1 MKMTKKCYIGFD
13 LGTSGLRG
21 LIVDE
26 GGATIASHEVS
37 YASQRPERGWS
48 EQDPANW
55 IAACG
60 AVVQQLRAQVPDE
73 WACVAGIGVSGHM
86 HGAVL
91 LDRGGAVVRPCML
104 WNDTRSH
111 IEAASLD
118 GVDRVREVSGNIVF
132 PGFTAPK
139 LMWVATHEP
148 ENFSKTAKV
157 LLPAAY
163 LNFWLTGAYV
173 ADMSDSAGTSWL
185 DVGARN
191 WSQELLDASG
201 MTRSQMP
208 DLVEGSHV
216 AAALRADLARDWGLS
231 PAVQVAGGAGDNA
244 AAACGAGVLKEG
256 QGFISLGTSGV
267 LLAARDSYAPNA
279 ASAVHTFCHA
289 VPDRWYQM
297 GVILAAT
304 DCLNWLASVTGQTP
318 AALTSAL
325 GDTLT
330 APSDLKFMP
339 YLSGDRTPHN
349 DSQIRGSFIGLDIG
363 TTTKDMTHAVLA
375 GVAYALRDS
384 YEALK
389 TTGVELHEVLAL
401 GGGTKSR
408 LWVEMVA
415 TVLNLPLAVP
425 ADGDFG
431 AALGAA
437 RLAQCAV
444 TGADPATVM
453 TAPDIDEIIQPNPAL
468 IAAYDAGYIQY
479 KRLYPAM
486 KALL

>member
-1 MKMTKKCYIGFD
+1 MTNKCYIGFD

-21 LIVDE
+21 LLVDDR
-26 GGATIASHEVS
+26 GAIIASHEVT
-37 YASQRPERGWS
+37 YASSRPEKGWS
-48 EQDPANW
+48 EQDPSNW
-55 IAACG
+55 IAACST
-60 AVVQQLRAQVPDE
+60 VVEHLREQFPDD
-73 WACVAGIGVSGHM
+73 WKRVAGIGVSGHM

-91 LDRGGAVVRPCML
+91 LDDSGDVVRPCIL

-111 IEAASLD
+111 AEAASLD
-118 GVDRVREVSGNIVF
+118 AVKRVRALSGNIVF

-139 LMWVATHEP
+139 LMWVANHEP

-185 DVGARN
+185 DVGARD
-191 WSQELLDASG
+191 WSDELLSASG
-201 MTRSQMP
+201 MTRAQMP
-208 DLVEGSHV
+208 DLVEGSQ
-216 AAALRADLARDWGLS
+216 AAGALRSDLAKDWGLS
-231 PAVQVAGGAGDNA
+231 SSVQVAGGAGDNA

-289 VPDRWYQM
+289 VPNRWYQM

-318 AALTSAL
+318 AALTDGL
-325 GDTLT
+325 GDTLA
-330 APSDLKFMP
+330 APSDLKFLP
-339 YLSGDRTPHN
+339 YLSGERTPHN
-349 DSQIRGSFIGLDIG
+349 DSQIRGSFIGLDVA
-363 TTTKDMTHAVLA
+363 TTTQDLTQAVME
-375 GVAYALRDS
+375 GVSYALRDS

-389 TTGVELHEVLAL
+389 STGVELTTVLAI

-425 ADGDFG
+425 RDGDFG
-431 AALGAA
+431 AARGAA
-437 RLAQCAV
+437 HLAQCAV
-444 TGADPATVM
+444 TGADPETVM
-453 TAPDIDEIIQPNPAL
+453 TAPQIAEIIQPNTDL
-468 IAAYDAGYIQY
+468 IAAFDAGYIQY